1 MRYTST
7 PLVQEALMN
16 GGWSKFC
23 LETITS
29 MPGHIFRNSRSPN
42 SSWKAEDRLDATSEW
57 TLIVRGR
64 LRQRDRE
71 VGAVLSDV

>member
-1 MRYTST
+1 
-7 PLVQEALMN
+7 MN

-42 SSWKAEDRLDATSEW
+42 FSWKAEDRLDATNEW
-57 TLIVRGR
+57 TLIVRG
-64 LRQRDRE
+64 QIE
-71 VGAVLSDV
+71 TKGS